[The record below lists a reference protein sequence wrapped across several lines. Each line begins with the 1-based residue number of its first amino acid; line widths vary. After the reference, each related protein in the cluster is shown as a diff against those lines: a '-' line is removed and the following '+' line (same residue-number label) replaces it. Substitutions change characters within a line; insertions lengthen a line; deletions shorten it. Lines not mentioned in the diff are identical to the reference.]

1 MSGETRI
8 RRWSTPCLKVGERKQ
23 LNQPRSWWNRVKR
36 KCKGRATSGQPQIP
50 LNVLLHDVVRPTQTK
65 CKDQKEEKMHSD
77 TVGVHSEVT
86 ATLENE
92 GSVAQPVTSKEKLLC
107 RQNLSKKALGGWAAR
122 GGTAARRVKGDLQ
135 KRKPIALQ
143 RRERGV
149 LKWRYPCTLQKSSG
163 RSLWIIH
170 DRAMITLDQP
180 WHRRKMVFVVLC
192 CLWRYWLGFYLNWQ
206 LTTTVSLSLIFYQ
219 LHLVRKKNCSKP
231 LFTKFTWLGTFVANC

>member
-1 MSGETRI
+1 M
-8 RRWSTPCLKVGERKQ
+8 
-23 LNQPRSWWNRVKR
+23 KR

-50 LNVLLHDVVRPTQTK
+50 LNVLLHDVVRPSQTK

-107 RQNLSKKALGGWAAR
+107 RQNLPKKALGGWAAR

-135 KRKPIALQ
+135 KRKPIPLQ

-180 WHRRKMVFVVLC
+180 WHRRKREKKRQRRSSGIRIALYPRGGCPQEREIGRPSNLGPTDMAVVQERRRAVLEED
-192 CLWRYWLGFYLNWQ
+192 
-206 LTTTVSLSLIFYQ
+206 S
-219 LHLVRKKNCSKP
+219 
-231 LFTKFTWLGTFVANC
+231 